1 MPNRKAIVL
10 AFVSTKQAHDTAIA
24 ALVADMKGTSY
35 IKYRAEAAS
44 IIGAKYSVDPHVSQ
58 LNKWMTFEKDSPAEQ
73 ALSALMKH
81 HPKRPTSGNK
91 TPSKPVTVPKATLN
105 SIQNTIIEAEL
116 TKAQFDLLISK
127 LRETIQFV

>member
-10 AFVSTKQAHDTAIA
+10 AFISTKQAHDTAIA

-44 IIGAKYSVDPHVSQ
+44 IIGAKYSVEPHVSQ
-58 LNKWMTFEKDSPAEQ
+58 LNKWMTFEKDTAAEQ

-81 HPKRPTSGNK
+81 HPKRPTSNR
-91 TPSKPVTVPKATLN
+91 TTSKPVTLPKGTL
-105 SIQNTIIEAEL
+105 SAIQNTIIEAEL
-116 TKAQFDLLISK
+116 TKAQFDLLISE
-127 LRETIQFV
+127 LRARTQFV

>member
-44 IIGAKYSVDPHVSQ
+44 IIGAKYSVEPHVSQ
-58 LNKWMTFEKDSPAEQ
+58 LNKWMTFEKDTAAEQ

-81 HPKRPTSGNK
+81 HPKRPTSGS
-91 TPSKPVTVPKATLN
+91 TAPAVTLPKATFKAV
-105 SIQNTIIEAEL
+105 QTTIIEAEL
-116 TKAQFDLLISK
+116 TKAQFDLLISE
-127 LRETIQFV
+127 LRATIEFV